1 MYASDSM
8 RAFPADPGVTS
19 GDLGV
24 CDAHPIAAAFLKLVP
39 SLRLALS
46 SPGTS
51 PAARPFPMVS
61 SGVPASSMAAAASA
75 SMMSGL
81 GRLIFFAPVVDARS
95 PYPAPPTGTWL
106 PGLDRTDL
114 SSPLAPLSD
123 SPTFFLERGETRV
136 LPVRAEA
143 GISMLVKP
151 LMLVTSPLML
161 VTSPLSTRTRA
172 AVMEVGAPPEMRS
185 GTCTARPLP
194 DLRLFREL
202 VSFAALLRLP
212 GESEPRVSMASASA
226 RSQNLGVTFCS
237 SELRWDEDFFVVF
250 LAAASA
256 LEFGERGGLEFWST
270 LLRFLPANERGE
282 RVGSDGE
289 SDAPVF
295 SARVDR
301 PSGDIV
307 ESSNKSPRGR
317 GRARRAPGVP
327 ASFPAAAGVG
337 I

>member
-1 MYASDSM
+1 MYSSDSM

-51 PAARPFPMVS
+51 PAARPFPIVS

-95 PYPAPPTGTWL
+95 PYPTPPTGMWL

-123 SPTFFLERGETRV
+123 SPAGSFLLERGETRV
-136 LPVRAEA
+136 FSVRVEA
-143 GISMLVKP
+143 GISMLVK
-151 LMLVTSPLML
+151 PLML

-194 DLRLFREL
+194 DLRRALFWFREL
-202 VSFAALLRLP
+202 VNFAALLRLP
-212 GESEPRVSMASASA
+212 GESEPRVSMARTSA

-250 LAAASA
+250 LAAAAA

-270 LLRFLPANERGE
+270 LLRFLPRLEP
-282 RVGSDGE
+282 VGGSWLW
-289 SDAPVF
+289 V
-295 SARVDR
+295 
-301 PSGDIV
+301 PSYAMEPG
-307 ESSNKSPRGR
+307 SLGSPSTCL
-317 GRARRAPGVP
+317 RAGQLGAVHR
-327 ASFPAAAGVG
+327 
-337 I
+337 

>member
-1 MYASDSM
+1 MRCVEERERIDHLGVVMYASDSM

-24 CDAHPIAAAFLKLVP
+24 GRCDAHPIAAAFLSPVP

-61 SGVPASSMAAAASA
+61 SGVPASITASAPSA

-81 GRLIFFAPVVDARS
+81 GRLTFLRS
-95 PYPAPPTGTWL
+95 PYPTPPTGVWFA
-106 PGLDRTDL
+106 GLDRTDL

-123 SPTFFLERGETRV
+123 SPTPPSFLEFRNERGETRV
-136 LPVRAEA
+136 FSVRVDA
-143 GISMLVKP
+143 GISMLVK
-151 LMLVTSPLML
+151 PLML

-172 AVMEVGAPPEMRS
+172 AVMDVGAPPEMRS

-194 DLRLFREL
+194 DLRRASPSREL

-212 GESEPRVSMASASA
+212 GESEPRVSMARASA
-226 RSQNLGVTFCS
+226 RSQNLGVTFC
-237 SELRWDEDFFVVF
+237 ELRWDEDFFVVF

-256 LEFGERGGLEFWST
+256 LEFGDRGGLEFWST
-270 LLRFLPANERGE
+270 LLRFLPAN
-282 RVGSDGE
+282 
-289 SDAPVF
+289 A
-295 SARVDR
+295 
-301 PSGDIV
+301 
-307 ESSNKSPRGR
+307 
-317 GRARRAPGVP
+317 
-327 ASFPAAAGVG
+327 
-337 I
+337 